1 MRSFVVAIATYLAVS
16 LLACQDT
23 KEGDLD
29 NASSDVASYRKI
41 GRQIPF
47 ETGMQWME
55 YYKKKN
61 SEQGKVGLLGLG
73 LFTYTIS
80 GTQMEAMLESVSDL
94 VGVAF
99 HYATDNLGNT
109 HIIAIPIDPS
119 LSVWSSIPGRIFI
132 DTNTGNPISQS
143 TAQAWA
149 QTYKDA
155 HPTGIWFHYFGETIF
170 DQILAIPYLNSIDIE
185 PAINILNLTPQ
196 MLLIVW
202 NEDLL
207 PFGRTVGAGKAAA
220 ERATIFDASNPCPP
234 CACE

>member
-1 MRSFVVAIATYLAVS
+1 MRSFVIAIASTVAMS

-23 KEGDLD
+23 KEENLK
-29 NASSDVASYRKI
+29 NESSDVTFYRSI
-41 GRQIPF
+41 GKQIPF

-55 YYKKKN
+55 YYRKKN
-61 SEQGKVGLLGLG
+61 TQQGKVGLLGLG

-80 GTQMEAMLESVSDL
+80 GPQTETMLQSVSDL

-99 HYATDNLGNT
+99 HYAIDNLGNT

-119 LSVWSSIPGRIFI
+119 LSLWSSIPGRIYV
-132 DTNTGNPISQS
+132 DANTGNPITQS
-143 TAQAWA
+143 VAQTWA
-149 QTYKDA
+149 QNYKDA
-155 HPTGIWFHYFGETIF
+155 HPGGIWFHFFGETIF
-170 DQILAIPYLNSIDIE
+170 DQILAIPYFNSMDIE
-185 PAINILNLTPQ
+185 PAINVLNLTPQ

-207 PFGRTVGAGKAAA
+207 PFGRATSETATV
-220 ERATIFDASNPCPP
+220 FDASNPCPP